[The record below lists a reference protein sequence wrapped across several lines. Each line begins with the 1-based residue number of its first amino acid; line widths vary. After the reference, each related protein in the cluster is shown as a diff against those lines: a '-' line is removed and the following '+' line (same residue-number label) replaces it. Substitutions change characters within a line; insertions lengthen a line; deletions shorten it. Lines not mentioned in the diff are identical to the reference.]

1 MRNSADLHSRGKPK
15 GLNRTSGGAG
25 SAEKSVKSGRVRR
38 YLRESDSPL
47 RLFGAC
53 AMVLVNVVR
62 VQELH
67 LALVA
72 LSVGKIVT
80 ALSVLLVFSTKAQQG
95 VRSLM
100 SFPQTKIYLGI
111 FALAVLSVP
120 GGVWPG
126 MSFKYVVNVLPKM
139 AFFYYCVV
147 RFVQSE
153 EDYLVLVKTFLF
165 GVSFIAL
172 LSLFSGRARFSAG
185 YTYDPNDMGMV
196 MCTAFPLAYFIR
208 KAVTSKV
215 MKLVWLGCIWMI
227 FVGIMS
233 TMSRGAFIGVC
244 VIVPYCLLRDRDVSK
259 VKSMILLSCVVL
271 LFVLFAPDSYR
282 DRVSTILEPEKD
294 YNYTHQAGR
303 IEVWKNGISIALR
316 NPFLGVGVQGFV
328 AAEGQQHDL
337 GAWKAAHNFLI
348 QMAAELG
355 FGGLVLLLSLL
366 YVCIRDARRLQK
378 SAYQLSSNVVDVVV
392 GLEGAIYG
400 FIVTAMFLSHAYSGV
415 MLFLAAQIVILQRIS
430 SLRTG
435 YCKEP
440 AC

>member
-1 MRNSADLHSRGKPK
+1 MGKPAK
-15 GLNRTSGGAG
+15 
-25 SAEKSVKSGRVRR
+25 EGRVRR

-72 LSVGKIVT
+72 LSIGKFVT
-80 ALSVLLVFSTKAQQG
+80 ALSVLLVFSTPAQKG
-95 VRSLM
+95 VRPLM

-126 MSFKYVVNVLPKM
+126 MSFNYVAIVLPKM
-139 AFFYYCVV
+139 AFFYYCVI
-147 RFVQSE
+147 RFVHSE
-153 EDYLVLVKTFLF
+153 KDYLTLVKVFLI
-165 GVSFIAL
+165 GVALYAL
-172 LSLFSGRARFSAG
+172 LSLFSGRERFSAG
-185 YTYDPNDMGMV
+185 YTYDPNDIGMV
-196 MCTAFPLAYFIR
+196 MCTAFPLAYYMR
-208 KAVTSKV
+208 KAVSGKV
-215 MKLVWLGCIWMI
+215 MKLMWLGCVWMI
-227 FVGIMS
+227 FIGIMS

-244 VIVPYCLLRDRDVSK
+244 VIVPYCLLRDRVVGK
-259 VKSMILLSCVVL
+259 FKSILLLCGVAMM
-271 LFVLFAPDSYR
+271 FVLFAPESYI
-282 DRVSTILEPEKD
+282 DRVSTILTPEKD

-303 IEVWKNGISIALR
+303 IEVWKNGIAIALK
-316 NPFLGVGVQGFV
+316 NPLLGVGVQGFV

-337 GAWKAAHNFLI
+337 GAWKAAHNFLVQI
-348 QMAAELG
+348 TAELG
-355 FGGLVLLLSLL
+355 FGGLILLLSLL
-366 YVCIRDARRLQK
+366 YVCIRDVRRLQK
-378 SAYQLSSNVVDVVV
+378 STYMLSENVVNVVV

-415 MLFLAAQIVILQRIS
+415 MLFLAAQLVILQRIS

-435 YCKEP
+435 YCKGH

>member
-1 MRNSADLHSRGKPK
+1 MNNPAGSYSRGKPK
-15 GLNRTSGGAG
+15 GLNRVSGGAD
-25 SAEKSVKSGRVRR
+25 SAGKTVKEGRVRR

-72 LSVGKIVT
+72 LSIGKIVT
-80 ALSVLLVFSTKAQQG
+80 ALSVLLVFSTTAQQG
-95 VRSLM
+95 VRPLM
-100 SFPQTKIYLGI
+100 SFPQTRLYLGI
-111 FALAVLSVP
+111 FVLAALSVP

-126 MSFKYVVNVLPKM
+126 MSFNYVVNVLPKM
-139 AFFYYCVV
+139 AFFYYCLV
-147 RFVQSE
+147 RFVHSE
-153 EDYLVLVKTFLF
+153 KDYLTLVKVFLI
-165 GVSFIAL
+165 GVAFYAL
-172 LSLFSGRARFSAG
+172 LSLFSGRERFSAG
-185 YTYDPNDMGMV
+185 YTYDPNDIGMV
-196 MCTAFPLAYFIR
+196 MCTAFPLAYYMR
-208 KAVTSKV
+208 KAVAGK
-215 MKLVWLGCIWMI
+215 MAKLMWLGCVWMI
-227 FVGIMS
+227 FIGIMS
-233 TMSRGAFIGVC
+233 TMSRGAFIGIC
-244 VIVPYCLLRDRDVSK
+244 VIIPYCLLRDKAVGK
-259 VKSMILLSCVVL
+259 FKSVILLCAVAL
-271 LFVLFAPDSYR
+271 MFVLFAPESYL
-282 DRVSTILEPEKD
+282 DRVSTILNPEKD

-303 IEVWKNGISIALR
+303 IEVWKNGISIAIK

-355 FGGLVLLLSLL
+355 FGGLILLLSLL
-366 YVCIRDARRLQK
+366 YVCIRDVRRLQT
-378 SAYQLSSNVVDVVV
+378 SAYQLSSRVVDVVV
-392 GLEGAIYG
+392 GLEGAFYG

-415 MLFLAAQIVILQRIS
+415 MLFLAAQLVILQRIS

-435 YCKEP
+435 YCKEN

>member
-1 MRNSADLHSRGKPK
+1 MNNSAGSYSRRKPK
-15 GLNRTSGGAG
+15 SLDRKSGGAD
-25 SAEKSVKSGRVRR
+25 SLSKPVKEGRVRR

-53 AMVLVNVVR
+53 ALVLVNVVR

-72 LSVGKIVT
+72 LSIGKIIT
-80 ALSVLLVFSTKAQQG
+80 ALSVLLVFSTSAQKG

-126 MSFKYVVNVLPKM
+126 RSFSYVVNVLPKM

-153 EDYLVLVKTFLF
+153 KDYLVLVKTFLF

-196 MCTAFPLAYFIR
+196 MCTAFPLVYFMR
-208 KAVTSKV
+208 KTVTNKA
-215 MKLVWLGCIWMI
+215 MKLVWLGCVWMI
-227 FVGIMS
+227 FIGIMS

-244 VIVPYCLLRDRDVSK
+244 VVVPYCLLRDRDISK
-259 VKSMILLSCVVL
+259 LKSVLLLSCVVS

-282 DRVSTILEPEKD
+282 DRVATILEPEKD

-303 IEVWKNGISIALR
+303 IEVWKNGISIALE
-316 NPFLGVGVQGFV
+316 NPFFGVGVQGFV

-355 FGGLVLLLSLL
+355 FGGLFLLLSLL
-366 YVCIRDARRLQK
+366 YVCIRDARRLQNSK
-378 SAYQLSSNVVDVVV
+378 YMLSSGVVDVVI

-415 MLFLAAQIVILQRIS
+415 MLFLAAQLVVLQRIS

-435 YCKEP
+435 YCKEKT
-440 AC
+440 C